1 MFFHLKPILLS
12 LVVLAGYELMI
23 YRFEWRFWILGILLV
38 VIIAGTRL
46 ATNAWHN
53 SLLPILFF
61 AGSAILSFFI
71 SGGVFL
77 QVYIAISGLI
87 YYLIILG
94 VYRINA
100 NAQDETAQKINFIT
114 SFTVIFIWA
123 ASLFAIYLNRNID
136 FWIISSALYAIVVV
150 ATHQLLKTADIKGR
164 KANRYWLYSFTIAYC
179 LAIMSWGVIFLPFGY
194 LTLSVLLLVVY
205 FTLVNYLTR
214 SIKGTFSKMAFA
226 IDLFIFLISAG
237 AVLVSTRW
245 GIIE

>member
-23 YRFEWRFWILGILLV
+23 YRFEWRFWILGILLAI
-38 VIIAGTRL
+38 IIAGTRI

-61 AGSAILSFFI
+61 AGSAVLSFFI
-71 SGGVFL
+71 SEGIFL
-77 QVYIAISGLI
+77 QVYIGISSLI

-94 VYRINA
+94 IYRINA

-114 SFTVIFIWA
+114 SFTVVFIWA

-136 FWIISSALYAIVVV
+136 FWIISLALYAIVVV
-150 ATHQLLKTADIKGR
+150 ATHQLLKTANFKKG
-164 KANRYWLYSFTIAYC
+164 KADRYWLYSFTIAYC
-179 LAIMSWGVIFLPFGY
+179 LAIMSWGVLFLPFGY

-205 FTLVNYLTR
+205 FMLVNYLAR
-214 SIKGTFSKMAFA
+214 SLKGTFSKMAFA
-226 IDLFIFLISAG
+226 IDLFIFLISASV
-237 AVLVSTRW
+237 VLFSTRW
-245 GIIE
+245 GMIE